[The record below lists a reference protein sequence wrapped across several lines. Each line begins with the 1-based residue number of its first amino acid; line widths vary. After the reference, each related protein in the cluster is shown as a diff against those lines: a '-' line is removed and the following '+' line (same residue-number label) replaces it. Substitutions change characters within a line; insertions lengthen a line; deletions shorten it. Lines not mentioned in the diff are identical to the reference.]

1 MEDRYTVEMSL
12 FIWAKDDKEA
22 VKIAQEIQQRQRDK
36 FDNRCNINRLAEA
49 PFGRIQEREIQIE
62 SSY

>member
-1 MEDRYTVEMSL
+1 MDRYTIDL
-12 FIWAKDDKEA
+12 QLYIWADSDKEA
-22 VKIAQEIQQRQRDK
+22 VELARKIQQRQRDK

-49 PFGRIQEREIQIE
+49 PFGRILEREIKIE

>member
-1 MEDRYTVEMSL
+1 MDRYTIDL
-12 FIWAKDDKEA
+12 QLYIWADSDKEA
-22 VKIAQEIQQRQRDK
+22 VELARKIQQRQREK

-49 PFGRIQEREIQIE
+49 PFGRILEREINIE

>member
-1 MEDRYTVEMSL
+1 MDRYTIDLQL
-12 FIWAKDDKEA
+12 FIWAESDKEA
-22 VKIAQEIQQRQRDK
+22 VKLAQKIQQRQRDK

-49 PFGRIQEREIQIE
+49 PFGRILEREINIE

>member
-1 MEDRYTVEMSL
+1 MDRYTVDL
-12 FIWAKDDKEA
+12 QLYIWADNDKEA
-22 VKIAQEIQQRQRDK
+22 IKIAQEIQQRQRDK

-49 PFGRIQEREIQIE
+49 PFGRVQEREIQIE

>member
-1 MEDRYTVEMSL
+1 MDRYTVDL
-12 FIWAKDDKEA
+12 QLYIWADSDKEA
-22 VKIAQEIQQRQRDK
+22 VELVRKIQQQQRDK

-49 PFGRIQEREIQIE
+49 PFGRVQEREIQIE

>member
-1 MEDRYTVEMSL
+1 MDRYTIDL
-12 FIWAKDDKEA
+12 QLYIWADSDKEA
-22 VKIAQEIQQRQRDK
+22 VELARKIQQRQRDK

-49 PFGRIQEREIQIE
+49 PFGRILEREINIE

>member
-1 MEDRYTVEMSL
+1 MDRYTVDL
-12 FIWAKDDKEA
+12 QLYIWADSDKEA
-22 VKIAQEIQQRQRDK
+22 IKIAQEIQQRQRDK

-49 PFGRIQEREIQIE
+49 PFGRVQEREIQIE

>member
-1 MEDRYTVEMSL
+1 MDRYTIDL
-12 FIWAKDDKEA
+12 QLYIWADSDKEA
-22 VKIAQEIQQRQRDK
+22 VELARKIQQRQRDK

-49 PFGRIQEREIQIE
+49 PFGRIQEREIKIE

>member
-1 MEDRYTVEMSL
+1 MDRYTVDL
-12 FIWAKDDKEA
+12 QLYIWADSDKEA

-49 PFGRIQEREIQIE
+49 PFGRVQEREIQIE

>member
-1 MEDRYTVEMSL
+1 MDRYTVDL
-12 FIWAKDDKEA
+12 QLYIWADSDKEA
-22 VKIAQEIQQRQRDK
+22 IKIAQEIQQRQRDK

-49 PFGRIQEREIQIE
+49 PFGRAQEREIQIE

>member
-1 MEDRYTVEMSL
+1 MDRYTVDLQL
-12 FIWAKDDKEA
+12 FIWAESDKEA
-22 VKIAQEIQQRQRDK
+22 VKLAQKIQQRQRDK

-49 PFGRIQEREIQIE
+49 PFGRIQEREINIE

>member
-1 MEDRYTVEMSL
+1 MDRYTIDL
-12 FIWAKDDKEA
+12 QLYIWADSDKEA
-22 VKIAQEIQQRQRDK
+22 IELARKIQQRQRDK

-49 PFGRIQEREIQIE
+49 PFGRILEREINIE

>member
-1 MEDRYTVEMSL
+1 MDRYTIDL
-12 FIWAKDDKEA
+12 QLYIWADSDKEA
-22 VKIAQEIQQRQRDK
+22 VKLAQKIQQQQRDK

-49 PFGRIQEREIQIE
+49 PFGRILEREINIE

>member
-1 MEDRYTVEMSL
+1 MDRYTVDLQL
-12 FIWAKDDKEA
+12 FIWAESDKEA
-22 VKIAQEIQQRQRDK
+22 VKLAQKIQQRQRDK

-49 PFGRIQEREIQIE
+49 PFGRILEREINIE

>member
-1 MEDRYTVEMSL
+1 MDRYTVDL
-12 FIWAKDDKEA
+12 QLYIWADSDKEA
-22 VKIAQEIQQRQRDK
+22 IKIVQEIQQRQRDK

-49 PFGRIQEREIQIE
+49 PFGRVQEREIQIE

>member
-1 MEDRYTVEMSL
+1 MDRYTIDL
-12 FIWAKDDKEA
+12 QLYIWADSDKEA
-22 VKIAQEIQQRQRDK
+22 VKLAQKIQQRQREK

-49 PFGRIQEREIQIE
+49 PFGRILEREINIE